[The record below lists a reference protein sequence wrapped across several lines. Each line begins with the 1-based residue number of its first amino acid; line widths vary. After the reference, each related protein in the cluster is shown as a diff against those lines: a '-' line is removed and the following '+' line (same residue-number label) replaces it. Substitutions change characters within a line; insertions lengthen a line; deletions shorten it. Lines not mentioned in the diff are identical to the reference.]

1 MGDFVY
7 LSVMKDL
14 SNYISSILD
23 DGITLDVDYKV
34 QYNRGVYV
42 IKIRAKDYSYNN
54 DLVRKHIKISVDEV
68 LDTYFPKGSIQ
79 YVVNVLYYMAWKI

>member
-1 MGDFVY
+1 
-7 LSVMKDL
+7 MKDL
-14 SNYISSILD
+14 TNYIESILD

-54 DLVRKHIKISVDEV
+54 DLVRKHIKIAVDEV

-79 YVVNVLYYMAWKI
+79 YVVNVLYYLAWKI

>member
-1 MGDFVY
+1 MGDLIY
-7 LSVMKDL
+7 ISVMKDL
-14 SNYISSILD
+14 SEYIESLLD

-54 DLVRKHIKISVDEV
+54 DLVRKHIKIAVDEV

-79 YVVNVLYYMAWKI
+79 YVVNVLYYLAWKI

>member
-1 MGDFVY
+1 
-7 LSVMKDL
+7 MKDL
-14 SNYISSILD
+14 SEYIESILA

-42 IKIRAKDYSYNN
+42 IKIRAKDHSYNN
-54 DLVRKHIKISVDEV
+54 DLVRKHIKIAVDEV

-79 YVVNVLYYMAWKI
+79 YVVNVLYYMVWKV

>member
-1 MGDFVY
+1 
-7 LSVMKDL
+7 MKDL
-14 SNYISSILD
+14 SKYIESILS

-42 IKIRAKDYSYNN
+42 IKMRAKDYGYIN
-54 DLVRKHIKISVDEV
+54 DLVRKHIKIAVDEV

-79 YVVNVLYYMAWKI
+79 YVVNVLYYLA

>member
-1 MGDFVY
+1 
-7 LSVMKDL
+7 MKDL
-14 SNYISSILD
+14 SKYIESILS

-42 IKIRAKDYSYNN
+42 IKMRAKDYCYIN
-54 DLVRKHIKISVDEV
+54 DLVRKHIKIAVDEV

-79 YVVNVLYYMAWKI
+79 YVVNVLYYLA